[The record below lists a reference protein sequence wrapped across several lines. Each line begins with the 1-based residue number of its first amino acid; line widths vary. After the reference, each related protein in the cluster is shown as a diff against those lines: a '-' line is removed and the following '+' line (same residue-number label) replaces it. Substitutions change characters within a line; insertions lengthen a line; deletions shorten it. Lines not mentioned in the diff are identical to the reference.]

1 MPRSLSKRKAA
12 NDRPKTGIR
21 PRAHVD
27 RAPEIGDERFRLFM
41 EHVPAAVAMFDRDM
55 RYLAVSR
62 RWVSDYRLEDTD
74 IIGRSHYEVFPE
86 IPERWKKIHQRCLA
100 GAIEKSDEDPFP
112 RPDGTTDWVR
122 WEVRPWR
129 DRRGDVGG
137 ILIFT
142 EVITERKRGEDAL
155 RRLATIVDTSDDA
168 IFSKALD
175 GTILSWNAGAERIY
189 GYLAGEVIG
198 RSISLL
204 APPDRPDEIPGI
216 LGRLKRGEAIEHYE
230 TVRVRKDGKRIDV
243 ALTISPIRD
252 DGGHI
257 IGASTIAH
265 DITERKRAEHAL
277 LQSEAQKSAIIRGAL
292 DCIITMDHAG
302 RIIEFNPAAETTF
315 GYRRDDVLGREM
327 AEVIIP
333 PALRDRHRQGFA
345 RHLVT
350 GKSTILGTRLEISA
364 MRADGREFPV
374 ELTVSRDPAS
384 EPPVFIG
391 FIRDITERRR
401 AEDERAELL
410 ARERQARIEAERG
423 QERLSL
429 LAEASKALAGSLDYK
444 TTLANVARLAVPGLA
459 DWCVVD
465 ALDADGVIRRVSVAH
480 VDPSKIDMAREVE
493 RRYPTDPHASSGVP
507 NVLRTGK
514 PELFAEISDSM
525 LAETAR
531 DPEHLR
537 ILRELGLTSAMVVP
551 LVGRDRVVGA
561 ITLVAAQPDRHYAAA
576 DLQMAEELARR
587 CALAIENSMLYRDAQ
602 ALNVELEQRVA
613 LRTAQLE
620 AANKELESFA
630 YTVAHDLR
638 TPLITINGFSQV
650 LLEDYAPTLG
660 DEAQGH
666 LRQLGESARR
676 MGELIDDL
684 LDFSRLS
691 RQPLNKSEVVV
702 ADIVRQAIADLDG
715 ARAHRHV
722 DLVVGDLPSC
732 QADPTLLKQVFAN
745 LLSNALKYTRKR
757 EAATI
762 EIGWR
767 DDPDTPGF
775 HTYFVKDNG
784 VGFDMRYAEKLF
796 RVFQRLHRAEEYEGT
811 GVGLAIVQRIVHRL
825 GGRVWAEAEVD
836 KGATFCFTLERS
848 SIR

>member
-12 NDRPKTGIR
+12 NSRAKTDFR
-21 PRAHVD
+21 QRELAE
-27 RAPEIGDERFRLFM
+27 RAPKIGDDHFRLFM
-41 EHVPAAVAMFDRDM
+41 EHVPAAIAMFDRDM
-55 RYLAVSR
+55 RYLVASR
-62 RWVSDYRLEDTD
+62 RWLSDYRLEDTD
-74 IIGRSHYEVFPE
+74 IVGRSHYEIFPE

-100 GAIEKSDEDPFP
+100 GAIEKCEEDPFP
-112 RPDGTTDWVR
+112 RADGTTDWVR
-122 WEVRPWR
+122 WEIRPWC

-137 ILIFT
+137 LLIFT
-142 EVITERKRGEDAL
+142 EVITERKRGEEAL
-155 RRLATIVDTSDDA
+155 RRFAAIVDSSDDA
-168 IFSKALD
+168 VFSKGLD

-189 GYLAGEVIG
+189 GYRAEEVVG
-198 RSISLL
+198 RPVFPLV
-204 APPDRPDEIPGI
+204 PQDRPNEIPDI
-216 LGRLKRGEAIEHYE
+216 LERLKRGERVEHYE
-230 TVRVRKDGKRIDV
+230 TVRVRNDGRRIDV
-243 ALTISPIRD
+243 SLTISPIRD

-257 IGASTIAH
+257 IGASTIAR
-265 DITERKRAEHAL
+265 DITKRKRAEHAL
-277 LQSEAQKSAIIRGAL
+277 LQSEAHKSAIVRGAL

-302 RIIEFNPAAETTF
+302 RIVEFNPAAEATF

-327 AEVIIP
+327 AELIIP

-345 RHLVT
+345 RHLAT
-350 GKSTILGTRLEISA
+350 GESTILGKRLEISA
-364 MRADGREFPV
+364 IRADGREFPV
-374 ELTVSRDPAS
+374 ELTISRDPSS

-391 FIRDITERRR
+391 FVRDITERRR
-401 AEDERAELL
+401 AEDERAEIL
-410 ARERQARIEAERG
+410 ARERQARIEAELAK
-423 QERLSL
+423 ERLSL
-429 LAEASKALAGSLDYK
+429 LAEASKEFASSLDYK

-465 ALDADGVIRRVSVAH
+465 ALDADGAIRRVSVAH
-480 VDPSKIDMAREVE
+480 VDPSKIDLALEVE
-493 RRYPTDPHASSGVP
+493 RRYPTDPTASSGVP

-514 PELFAEISDSM
+514 PELYAEIPDSM

-537 ILRELGLTSAMVVP
+537 ILRDLGLTSVMVVP

-561 ITLVAAQPDRHYAAA
+561 ITLVAAQPGRHYTAA

-613 LRTAQLE
+613 HRTAQLE

-638 TPLITINGFSQV
+638 APLITINGFSQV
-650 LLEDYAPTLG
+650 LLEDYASTLG
-660 DEAQGH
+660 DEAQGY

-691 RQPLNKSEVVV
+691 RQPLNKHEVAV
-702 ADIVRQAIADLDG
+702 AGIVRQALADLDG
-715 ARAHRHV
+715 ARSDRHV
-722 DLVVGDLPSC
+722 DVVIGDLPAS
-732 QADPTLLKQVFAN
+732 QADPTLLKQVFTN

-757 EAATI
+757 EAAAI

-767 DDPDTPGF
+767 DDADEPGF
-775 HTYFVKDNG
+775 HTYYVKDNG
-784 VGFDMRYAEKLF
+784 VGFDMRYADKLF
-796 RVFQRLHRAEEYEGT
+796 RVFQRLHRPEEYEGT

-825 GGRVWAEAEVD
+825 GGRVWAEAAVE
-836 KGATFCFTLERS
+836 KGATFYFTLERS
-848 SIR
+848 AIT